1 MSWIKIQNE
10 LKWIL
15 GHKMII
21 HVHTAST
28 YLCTAYVFS
37 IWIYEI
43 GCKDYQGMWPH
54 YASCSLFP
62 VVAKLVG
69 DDGPK
74 SDQTFMSLDMKY
86 TDHIFCK

>member
-1 MSWIKIQNE
+1 
-10 LKWIL
+10 
-15 GHKMII
+15 
-21 HVHTAST
+21 
-28 YLCTAYVFS
+28 
-37 IWIYEI
+37 
-43 GCKDYQGMWPH
+43 MWPH
-54 YASCSLFP
+54 YASFSLFP